1 MVFLIIIVTCV
12 LSFTGFSNSSFF
24 EKYQFNPYKISRNNE
39 FIRWISGGFLHADQM
54 HLFFNMLTLYFT
66 ADFLETMF
74 KPWEIIVFYVVAIAV
89 ASIPDFIKNKN
100 NPYYAAI
107 GASGAVSAAL
117 FSLLLFNPWGIVYV
131 FMIIPLPF
139 ILFSILYLY
148 YSYYM
153 SKKNYDNIGHL
164 AHLTGAIFGII
175 VVAIKFPGS
184 IPNFFVSLLNPPLLS
199 QMFGY

>member
-12 LSFTGFSNSSFF
+12 LSFTGFSDSSFF

-39 FIRWISGGFLHADQM
+39 YIRWISGGFLHADQM

-74 KPWEIIVFYVVAIAV
+74 KPWEIIVFYVSAIAV

-139 ILFSILYLY
+139 ILFSILCIDASTFFLIAFAFLEFAYI
-148 YSYYM
+148 
-153 SKKNYDNIGHL
+153 D
-164 AHLTGAIFGII
+164 
-175 VVAIKFPGS
+175 VATIS
-184 IPNFFVSLLNPPLLS
+184 SSNAL
-199 QMFGY
+199 